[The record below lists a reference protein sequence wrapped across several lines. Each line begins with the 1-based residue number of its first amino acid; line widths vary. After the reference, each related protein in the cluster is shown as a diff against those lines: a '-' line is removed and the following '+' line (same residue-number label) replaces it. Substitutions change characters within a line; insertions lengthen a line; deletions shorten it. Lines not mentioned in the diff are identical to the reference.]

1 MEVINKSKVN
11 YCAWTVS
18 DSYNGLYGF
27 AELGVSCREGEP
39 VEWEDSYFDEE
50 GDIAITHCIL
60 CNKKIKL
67 VDEADYEDHCF
78 MLNQGN

>member
-1 MEVINKSKVN
+1 MEVINKNEKN

-18 DSYNGLYGF
+18 SYDNGLT
-27 AELGVSCREGEP
+27 ETTTIGVSCRDGNPLDFEP
-39 VEWEDSYFDEE
+39 SYFNGEAE
-50 GDIAITHCIL
+50 LEITNCIL

-78 MLNQGN
+78 MLNQEN